1 MITNNKLDKSFGP
14 VGATAGIVIFVV
26 GIITIISSFY
36 GLILIVLGTFVGFT
50 STSTFIDFEQKRI
63 KSSNNIFGFITTGK
77 WIPVITT
84 MKIGIEESNV
94 TWSAFSRGNRSLDI
108 KQKDFRI
115 VLYDADNREML
126 TLMKTVSME
135 SAEVEKE
142 RLRNQLGLF
151 NGFNLPVGLEYQ

>member
-14 VGATAGIVIFVV
+14 VGTTAGIVIFVV
-26 GIITIISSFY
+26 GIITIFSSIY
-36 GLILIVLGTFVGFT
+36 GLILIVLGAFVGFT

-63 KSSNNIFGFITTGK
+63 KFSNNIFGFITTGK
-77 WIPVITT
+77 WIPVVAS

-108 KQKDFRI
+108 EQKDFRI

-126 TLMKTVSME
+126 TLMKTDSME
-135 SAEVEKE
+135 TAKVEMEK
-142 RLRNQLGLF
+142 LSTQLGLF
-151 NGFNLPVGLEYQ
+151 NG